1 MGFKD
6 LHFIAPEPAAVGKK
20 DPRPASY
27 VRREFTAKEA
37 PEKAVL
43 YMTALGIYRGFLN
56 GEPLDDRLLLPG
68 FTNYR
73 KRLQVQEFD
82 LTDRVKEGA
91 NVITVILG
99 DGWYRGAL
107 GVMNGRNY
115 YGDRLAL
122 AGRLVLTYA
131 DGSEEILDTDPT
143 WEATQN
149 GPIRENDL
157 KKEETVDARME
168 LCGWEKTGYT
178 ADPAQ
183 GWHACA
189 EFKYDGALIAHEGP
203 AVREMEWFVPEV
215 IITPDGAT
223 VLDFG
228 QNLAGHVWFRV
239 TGRAGQKVT
248 MKLGE
253 CLDENGCFTTKN
265 LEGDGGKTSE
275 TMALGQIL
283 QYTLKEGTQEYR
295 SEFLISGY
303 RYALLINWPETVQPE
318 NFASIAVYSDNEKA
332 GTFTCSNEKINQF
345 VKNSQWSWRSNSV
358 EIPTDCPTR
367 ERAGWTGD
375 INVFSET
382 ANYYCNADAFL
393 KKFLNDMVTLQ
404 TKEGSLPYI
413 APEVP
418 IIPGK
423 FNHFA
428 YSSAGWSDA
437 LVNIPF
443 VLYNFYGDPAVFD
456 TYYET
461 AKRFVDYD
469 IGRALK
475 GRKKYLLDNGFH
487 WGEWLEPGS
496 VMGKDAMH
504 AFFKPDAE
512 VATAWLYHSTV
523 QVADMAAILGKP
535 EDEAHYRAEAEKLKA
550 AYRQEFL
557 KDGMVHSKRQCRYV
571 RPVIM
576 GLVTKEEAEPIVAAL
591 NKMVKAGNYKI
602 GTGFLTTWKVLQTL
616 TDFGYV
622 DTAYKLMEN
631 EECPGWLYEVKK
643 GATTTWENWLGIDD
657 NGKPENSLNH
667 YAPGAAAAWLFSHV
681 AGIRPAEPGFRKI
694 RIQPIPGGTLTHAEA
709 TYHSVQGTI
718 TSAWKIDDEGFH
730 LHVEIPEGVPAEIIL
745 PDGQVLAQTE
755 PVQDYCCK
763 R

>member
-1 MGFKD
+1 MGFDK
-6 LHFIAPEPAAVGKK
+6 LHFIAPEAAALGKK

-27 VRREFTAKEA
+27 IRREFVTKEK
-37 PEKAVL
+37 PVKAVL
-43 YMTALGIYRGFLN
+43 YMTALGVYRGFLN

-82 LTDRVKEGA
+82 LTGRIREGA
-91 NVITVILG
+91 NVISVILG

-107 GVMNGRNY
+107 GVMNGKNY

-122 AGRLVLTYA
+122 AGRIELTYA
-131 DGSEEILDTDPT
+131 DGTEETIDTDPS
-143 WEATQN
+143 WMATQE
-149 GPIRENDL
+149 GPIRNNDL
-157 KKEETVDARME
+157 KQEEIVDARKE
-168 LCGWEKTGYT
+168 LTGWQDAGYDAT
-178 ADPAQ
+178 AEQD
-183 GWHACA
+183 WHAVA
-189 EFKYDGALIAHEGP
+189 DWKYDGALIPHEGAP
-203 AVREMEWFVPEV
+203 VRELEEFVPEV
-215 IITPDGAT
+215 VIASDGTT

-239 TGRAGQKVT
+239 NGRAGQKV
-248 MKLGE
+248 KLAMGE
-253 CLDENGCFTTKN
+253 CLDENGNFTTKN

-275 TMALGQIL
+275 SVALGQKL

-303 RYALLINWPETVQPE
+303 RYVQLTNWPEKVEPE
-318 NFASIAVYSDNEKA
+318 NFRSIAVYSDNAKT
-332 GTFTCSNEKINQF
+332 GTFTCSNEKINKF
-345 VKNSQWSWRSNSV
+345 VENSQWSWRSNSV

-375 INVFSET
+375 INVFAET
-382 ANYYCNADAFL
+382 ANYYCHADAFL
-393 KKFLNDMVTLQ
+393 KKFLNDVVSLQ

-423 FNHFA
+423 MNHFA

-443 VLYNFYGDPAVFD
+443 ILYDFYGDPKIFE
-456 TYYET
+456 TYYRT

-469 IGRALK
+469 INRALK
-475 GRKKYLLDNGFH
+475 GRKKYLLDRGFH

-496 VMGKDAMH
+496 VMLKDALH
-504 AFFKPDAE
+504 AFLKPDAE
-512 VATAWLYHSTV
+512 VATAWLYHSTM
-523 QVADMAAILGKP
+523 QVSRMAAMVG
-535 EDEAHYRAEAEKLKA
+535 DEENEKYYLAEAEKIKD
-550 AYRQEFL
+550 AYRSEFL
-557 KDGMVHSKRQCRYV
+557 KDGMVRSNRQCRYV
-571 RPVIM
+571 RPVFM

-591 NKMVKAGNYKI
+591 NEKVKAGDYKI

-622 DTAYKLMEN
+622 DTAYKMMEN
-631 EECPGWLYEVKK
+631 EACPGWLYEVVK
-643 GATTTWENWLGIDD
+643 GATTTWENWLGIDE
-657 NGKPENSLNH
+657 NGKPNNSLNH
-667 YAPGAAAAWLFSHV
+667 YAPGAAAAWLFTHV

-694 RIQPIPGGTLTHAEA
+694 RIQPIPGGT
-709 TYHSVQGTI
+709 
-718 TSAWKIDDEGFH
+718 
-730 LHVEIPEGVPAEIIL
+730 
-745 PDGQVLAQTE
+745 
-755 PVQDYCCK
+755 
-763 R
+763 